1 MSEVIETAVEDLKE
15 IAREISR
22 VPELSAASS
31 SDDAQT
37 IDDLLTDIM
46 NRLESIVEDLEKG

>member
-22 VPELSAASS
+22 TPELPADFSQE
-31 SDDAQT
+31 AQT

-46 NRLESIVEDLEKG
+46 NRIESIVEDLEKG